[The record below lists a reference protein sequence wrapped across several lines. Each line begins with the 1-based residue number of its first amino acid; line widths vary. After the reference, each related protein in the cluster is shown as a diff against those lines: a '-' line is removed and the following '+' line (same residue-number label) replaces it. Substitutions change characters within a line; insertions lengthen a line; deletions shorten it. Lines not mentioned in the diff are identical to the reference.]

1 MKRLVILGAVL
12 TLAACG
18 GGDGDATQYRADA
31 NAICLTATSA
41 AEQVPAPA
49 DSAEAVASYAAAARA
64 IREQEARDLA
74 AVEPPS
80 DLAEEHEAL
89 VSASGGIVRSLLD
102 LEAAAKRG
110 DKQAAAAAS
119 TAGASAAAKARTAAS
134 KLGLDQCGRPGR
146 PR

>member
-1 MKRLVILGAVL
+1 MKPLVPLLAVSV
-12 TLAACG
+12 LAACG
-18 GGDGDATQYRADA
+18 GNGNAAEQYRTDA
-31 NAICLTATSA
+31 NAICLAATSA
-41 AEQVPAPA
+41 AEQVPAPT
-49 DSAEAVASYAAAARA
+49 DSAAAVATYAAAARA
-64 IREQEARDLA
+64 IREQEARDLDA
-74 AVEPPS
+74 LEPPS
-80 DLAEEHEAL
+80 GLAEEHRAL

-119 TAGASAAAKARTAAS
+119 SAGASAAAKARTAAD